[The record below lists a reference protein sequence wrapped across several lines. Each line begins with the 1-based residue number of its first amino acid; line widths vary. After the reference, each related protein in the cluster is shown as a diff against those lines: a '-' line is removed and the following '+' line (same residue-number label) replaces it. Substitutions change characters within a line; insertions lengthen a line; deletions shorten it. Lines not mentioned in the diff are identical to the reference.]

1 MLYCLYSTTY
11 NESQQ
16 IYIFHCIFKWYVN
29 LWANMCMSVGV
40 CCANSDSWPES
51 WDQEGLG
58 QGFPLVYF
66 NIGLRYPEVRE
77 TWEWGLLRNTWL
89 HKSLSGRLP
98 LCQNFRPDRNF
109 NHYISLRPH
118 EPCKQGARST
128 SVSASDGHHRRCQYP
143 SGVRCSWLK
152 FPKNTHNQTGAVL
165 DGATFPYFSWDEG
178 ATFWIKIWSN

>member
-11 NESQQ
+11 NESQH

-40 CCANSDSWPES
+40 CCANSDTWPES

-109 NHYISLRPH
+109 NHYDPTNH
-118 EPCKQGARST
+118 ANKARVQPQFLHLMGT
-128 SVSASDGHHRRCQYP
+128 
-143 SGVRCSWLK
+143 
-152 FPKNTHNQTGAVL
+152 TGAVNIHRVCGVH
-165 DGATFPYFSWDEG
+165 D
-178 ATFWIKIWSN
+178 WSSQKTLTTKLVLY